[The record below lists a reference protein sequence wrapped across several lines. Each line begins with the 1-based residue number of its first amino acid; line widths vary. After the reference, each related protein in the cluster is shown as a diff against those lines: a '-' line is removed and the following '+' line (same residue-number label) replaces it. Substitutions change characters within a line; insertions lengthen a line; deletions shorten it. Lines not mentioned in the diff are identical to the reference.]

1 MLNISREENISKAK
15 DALGRAYNEN
25 KISFYI
31 PLRLS
36 HLYLYSKDEKAVDFA
51 QIALE
56 RNPLWTP
63 IKADLS
69 LALAYTGKGNADEID
84 ILARDSLNFTATEEE
99 YRAMHYITPSEKDSI
114 AYTALGFA
122 HIKEDKAKTYFTKA
136 LELDKENAFAYLG
149 LSEIAKLRK
158 DLLSEVEYL
167 YSAININPCIE
178 EAYNEYFAI
187 APLIKIET
195 DLGRMSLKAGTAL
208 EIRYSIVRNTN
219 LLDKIIAGVEVDGSI
234 VEESEVKS
242 NARVAYIKVPDKG
255 PFVIFIKGIDKNGK
269 EIVRVRSVPLNPE

>member
-1 MLNISREENISKAK
+1 
-15 DALGRAYNEN
+15 
-25 KISFYI
+25 
-31 PLRLS
+31 LRLS